1 MNSSNRLEVMATLT
15 EADFDEIA
23 EADSHVPGP
32 SNRRNERDLARML
45 DLIENLPISENGKE
59 GRH

>member
-1 MNSSNRLEVMATLT
+1 MATLT